1 MAKKTI
7 MRRGAKA
14 VHRSLTPPSIVGPHA
29 HVRPLTIV
37 AQDPGVRVNGKVL
50 TTQIL
55 VPAEQLS
62 DGPWGFRVQVVDYDA
77 TTRRYF
83 KPRHGSEYFSPMQG
97 YFDPYQDLASRSPN
111 DLLADP
117 RFHAQNTYAIVM
129 RILARFEFALGR
141 RVRWSF
147 PTHQIKVVPHAFA
160 DANAFY
166 SEGDEGL
173 FFGYFPGRGGQ
184 KIFTC
189 LSHDIVAH
197 ETTHALIDGLRTRFT
212 DPSSPDQAAFHEGFS
227 DVVALLSVFA
237 LPAVIDAVFDLRK
250 TSDTKTLGDRRLVR
264 ADALTIPALR
274 KSILLGLAEEMGEEL
289 STVRGQPLRNSS
301 QLPPDKDYLSD
312 PEFEEPH
319 RRGEILVAAV
329 MHAFLNVLFARL
341 QGLDGG
347 RSGWLDRE
355 RVVEECAKSSDH
367 LLTMC
372 IRALDYCAPVHIS
385 FPDFLSALLTA
396 DYETCPDDS
405 QYHYRDK
412 LRESFG
418 LYGIRPASIDV
429 AEESG
434 MWRRCGARLTY
445 AHNHYRPMQSDPEEM
460 FRFLWE
466 NRQMLDVTDEVFTQ
480 VISVRPCMR
489 MAPDGVPVQETIAEY
504 LQVAE
509 LRADE
514 LQRLHIDPPDD
525 MPPDTKLTLHGGGTL
540 IFDEFGG
547 LKFKVTN
554 RVDHPVHQ
562 TERIKYLWEHGAFRG
577 KSTSAHFAEL
587 HRLRSLDRRSLSQER
602 WY

>member
-1 MAKKTI
+1 
-7 MRRGAKA
+7 
-14 VHRSLTPPSIVGPHA
+14 V
-29 HVRPLTIV
+29 
-37 AQDPGVRVNGKVL
+37 
-50 TTQIL
+50 
-55 VPAEQLS
+55 
-62 DGPWGFRVQVVDYDA
+62 
-77 TTRRYF
+77 
-83 KPRHGSEYFSPMQG
+83 
-97 YFDPYQDLASRSPN
+97 
-111 DLLADP
+111 
-117 RFHAQNTYAIVM
+117 
-129 RILARFEFALGR
+129 
-141 RVRWSF
+141 
-147 PTHQIKVVPHAFA
+147 
-160 DANAFY
+160 
-166 SEGDEGL
+166 
-173 FFGYFPGRGGQ
+173 
-184 KIFTC
+184 FTC

-237 LPAVIDAVFDLRK
+237 LPAVVDAVFDIK
-250 TSDTKTLGDRRLVR
+250 PVDTKSLGGRRVLK
-264 ADALTIPALR
+264 ADALTIPALQR
-274 KSILLGLAEEMGEEL
+274 SVLLGLADEMGQEL
-289 STVRGQPLRNSS
+289 SAVRGQALRNSS
-301 QLPPDKDYLSD
+301 QLPPGKDYLSD

-329 MHAFLNVLFARL
+329 MHAFLNVLYARL

-347 RSGWLDRE
+347 KSGWLDRE
-355 RVVEECAKSSDH
+355 RVVEECATSSDH

-372 IRALDYCAPVHIS
+372 IRALDYCAPVHIT

-418 LYGIRPASIDV
+418 LYGIRAASMDV

-434 MWRRCGARLTY
+434 MWRRCDAHLTY

-460 FRFLWE
+460 FRFIWE
-466 NRQMLDVTDEVFTQ
+466 NRRVLDVTDEVFTQ

-489 MAPDGVPVQETIAEY
+489 LAPDGVPVQETIAEF

-525 MPPDTKLTLHGGGTL
+525 MPPDTKLTLRGGGTL
-540 IFDEFGG
+540 IFDEFGD

-562 TERIKYLWEHGAFRG
+562 AERIKYLWEHGAFRG
-577 KSTSAHFAEL
+577 ASTLAHFADL
-587 HRLRSLDRRSLSQER
+587 HRMRSLDRRSRPQER
-602 WY
+602 WF